1 MMTAKEYVEGKVKS
15 YTRLA
20 ERCRREAEASD
31 DIVVRAGYSARANV
45 WEMCAEEMDN
55 VREML
60 QEESGRSRM
69 YDTVHH
75 VMWYTVYDAKTG
87 DLIASGTSEMCAR
100 RLGYKSANSFASAVS
115 HGLSGSHR
123 TYKYTFARERI
134 DRSEVD
140 SLPPIRRKKRR
151 ACPCSNTDKPKG

>member
-20 ERCRREAEASD
+20 ERCKREAEASD

-45 WEMCAEEMDN
+45 WEMCAED
-55 VREML
+55 
-60 QEESGRSRM
+60 
-69 YDTVHH
+69 
-75 VMWYTVYDAKTG
+75 DAKTC

-100 RLGYKSANSFASAVS
+100 RLGYKSANSFASASS
-115 HGLSGSHR
+115 HSR
-123 TYKYTFARERI
+123 NCRRRARKYIFEKECIRR
-134 DRSEVD
+134 DEVD

-151 ACPCSNTDKPKG
+151 ACPCTNTDKPKG

>member
-20 ERCRREAEASD
+20 ERCRLEAEASD

-60 QEESGRSRM
+60 QEESGEITCLTLSTM
-69 YDTVHH
+69 SCGTPC
-75 VMWYTVYDAKTG
+75 MMPKTAICLHPAH
-87 DLIASGTSEMCAR
+87 LICAPGGSGIKVQT
-100 RLGYKSANSFASAVS
+100 VS
-115 HGLSGSHR
+115 HPRFIIAAVKKESR
-123 TYKYTFARERI
+123 TSIHFF
-134 DRSEVD
+134 
-140 SLPPIRRKKRR
+140 KK
-151 ACPCSNTDKPKG
+151 S

>member
-1 MMTAKEYVEGKVKS
+1 
-15 YTRLA
+15 
-20 ERCRREAEASD
+20 
-31 DIVVRAGYSARANV
+31 
-45 WEMCAEEMDN
+45 
-55 VREML
+55 
-60 QEESGRSRM
+60 M

-100 RLGYKSANSFASAVS
+100 RLSYKSANSFASAVS

>member
-1 MMTAKEYVEGKVKS
+1 MKIKSTTYYWLAVILGGVGMGAAMGAEGTAQTTGYISGTLFSVSLVLILAAVLLARLGFAAEDREKAAKRRKYGKINRTHARNPEYPENQERGAMTAKEYVEGKVKS

-60 QEESGRSRM
+60 QEESEE
-69 YDTVHH
+69 
-75 VMWYTVYDAKTG
+75 
-87 DLIASGTSEMCAR
+87 I
-100 RLGYKSANSFASAVS
+100 
-115 HGLSGSHR
+115 
-123 TYKYTFARERI
+123 TYA
-134 DRSEVD
+134 
-140 SLPPIRRKKRR
+140 
-151 ACPCSNTDKPKG
+151 